1 LIKTLQKK
9 TRTKQSYFTRH
20 NQFQEVK
27 ISHRLKNTCK
37 KKKKQKGNE
46 KQQGLETV
54 APAWFLMLKKKGNPH
69 IQKIRK

>member
-1 LIKTLQKK
+1 MQ
-9 TRTKQSYFTRH
+9 
-20 NQFQEVK
+20 
-27 ISHRLKNTCK
+27 